1 MPSTKNSD
9 ATRVLRRL
17 LDWIYDAAGYLA
29 AFFVFAIFAVMI
41 AASVMR
47 ELSIKTGGIED
58 LVAWLC
64 AAAAFLAM
72 PHAFRHGDFVRMEL
86 LISRLPA
93 LRRRAFEI
101 GALALGVAFC
111 AYLTFWAVRMT
122 WGSYEYG
129 VMSDG
134 LLVLPIWIPQI
145 AFVLGALLL
154 LIAMLDEFVCVLMGH
169 RPVYVTAVEERH
181 ARGDFSE
188 DL

>member
-1 MPSTKNSD
+1 MPST
-9 ATRVLRRL
+9 LRRW
-17 LDWIYDAAGYLA
+17 LDWLYNAAGLLA

-41 AASVMR
+41 ASSVMR

-72 PHAFRHGDFVRMEL
+72 PHAFKHGDFVRMEL
-86 LISRLPA
+86 LISRLGAP
-93 LRRRAFEI
+93 RRRAFEI
-101 GALALGVAFC
+101 GGLALGVAFC
-111 AYLTFWAVRMT
+111 TYLAFWAVRMT
-122 WGSYEYG
+122 WASYEYG

-134 LLVLPIWIPQI
+134 LLVLPIWVPQLS
-145 AFVLGALLL
+145 FVLGAVLL
-154 LIAMLDEFVCVLMGH
+154 LIAMTDEFVCVLMGR

-188 DL
+188 DI